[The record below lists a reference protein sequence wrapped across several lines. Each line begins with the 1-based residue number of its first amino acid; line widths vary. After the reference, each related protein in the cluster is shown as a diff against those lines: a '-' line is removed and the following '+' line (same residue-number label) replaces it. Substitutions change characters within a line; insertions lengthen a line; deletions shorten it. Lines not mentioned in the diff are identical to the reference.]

1 MQGARGLQLYGA
13 GTRMPVPPCGAVGS
27 PWPRSVDRA
36 APRARSLPAMGL
48 PGPMRHLAAKEQ
60 AAPGRSPLTRSGSA
74 RRSAPARFEQCQTRA
89 SASSSASSPGSA
101 WDGAELCSRTAAGSA
116 LSAPSSRTAAE
127 PGAPGQRRQR
137 HAGGA
142 ALGGPSR
149 GTLPPEQLP
158 EERVQQRE
166 REVHH
171 HEAIQVL
178 PHTRLPAL
186 GGSKGGTE
194 CGARPLLPLHFLVAP
209 MGCEGPWQFLL
220 PTPLPQSPVRV
231 DVSGC
236 CAPSPAQERM
246 VPAVLPSRSP
256 AARPCPCCCRC
267 QDGSLGLLRAPGQR
281 AVWTVCPRQLA
292 RAPCAPGADPA
303 EPGAARRC

>member
-1 MQGARGLQLYGA
+1 MVLAPGCL
-13 GTRMPVPPCGAVGS
+13 S
-27 PWPRSVDRA
+27 PHPAECA
-36 APRARSLPAMGL
+36 APRAWSLPTMGL
-48 PGPMRHLAAKEQ
+48 PRTMRHLAAEEQ
-60 AAPGRSPLTRSGSA
+60 AAPGRSRLTRSGSA

-101 WDGAELCSRTAAGSA
+101 WDGAELCSRAAAGSV
-116 LSAPSSRTAAE
+116 LGAPSSPDRGRAGCAGAV
-127 PGAPGQRRQR
+127 PGVPRC
-137 HAGGA
+137 
-142 ALGGPSR
+142 GGPSR

-166 REVHH
+166 REIHH

-209 MGCEGPWQFLL
+209 MGCEGLWQFFL
-220 PTPLPQSPVRV
+220 PTPFPQSPVRV
-231 DVSGC
+231 AVSGC

-246 VPAVLPSRSP
+246 VPAALPSRYP
-256 AARPCPCCCRC
+256 AARHYPCCCRC
-267 QDGSLGLLRAPGQR
+267 QDGSLGAAPRSQAKGSLDGVSQTAR
-281 AVWTVCPRQLA
+281 TGTVCPWRRPSGA
-292 RAPCAPGADPA
+292 RH
-303 EPGAARRC
+303 RC